1 MMHSARN
8 TAMDLLSRRDH
19 SRHELSI
26 KLKSRG
32 FAADEIAHALDQL
45 EGEKLLDDLR
55 FAESYVVY
63 RANKGFGPIRI
74 EHELRERGVDDNQC
88 CEVIRE
94 TGETWTEH
102 LHRARK
108 KKFGAN
114 IPQDYAQKMKQARFL
129 QNRGFS
135 PDAVMRLFRS

>member
-1 MMHSARN
+1 MHSARN

-19 SRHELSI
+19 SRRELSA
-26 KLKSRG
+26 KLQSRG
-32 FAADEIAHALDQL
+32 FTEDEIAGSLDQL
-45 EGEKLLDDLR
+45 EGDKLLDDIR
-55 FAESYVVY
+55 FAEDYVTL

-74 EHELRERGVDDNQC
+74 EHELRERGIDDNQC
-88 CEVIRE
+88 GEVIRE
-94 TGETWTEH
+94 TGETWTER
-102 LHRARK
+102 LHRVRE